1 MGDYV
6 PLRQGNNFTL
16 AEVDETINRVLAELP
31 KRGSP
36 RFPRQDAAYKDFL
49 ADGSN
54 AYGKVISDLLDSRQ
68 VKTRIATDEG
78 LDDLIA
84 QGWTEVHRGAS
95 GPTEIGRSFVARW
108 MDDAEEVW
116 DGWGVYGNGT
126 YAAKDRLIA
135 DAYAMQ
141 TSGPGTTS
149 VRFRMAIDPKARTV
163 TQQEAWDQFQSE
175 YQHLRDMPLFRPDEF
190 DDALEFFKNPKG
202 RDAMGNLKGDM
213 PQATQ
218 DEIVAAAQRRG
229 IVPETTTRM
238 DEFTPDQV
246 RSFND
251 YAVTFNTFSDE
262 GGFNEFGMWAYRN
275 GIDVIHV
282 ENRDFYVILNPSA
295 TATSRNVRIGQDL
308 EKITDVEASPLV
320 DIDDIL

>member
-1 MGDYV
+1 MGEYV

-16 AEVDETINRVLAELP
+16 AEVDETIDRVLAELP
-31 KRGSP
+31 KRGRP
-36 RFPRQDAAYKDFL
+36 GFPRQDAGFKDFL

-95 GPTEIGRSFVARW
+95 GPTEIGRSFVSRW

-126 YAAKDRLIA
+126 YAAKDRMIA

-149 VRFRMAIDPKARTV
+149 VRFRMAIDPKARTI
-163 TQQEAWDQFQSE
+163 TNDEAWEQFQKE
-175 YQHLRDMPLFRPDEF
+175 YRHLNDAPGF
-190 DDALEFFKNPKG
+190 DDIDEAMEFFKNPRG
-202 RDAMGNLKGDM
+202 RDVNNNFRGELSQEK
-213 PQATQ
+213 Q
-218 DEIVAAAQRRG
+218 DGVVAAAQRRG

-238 DEFTPDQV
+238 DQFTPEQV
-246 RSFND
+246 QAWTD
-251 YAVTFNTFSDE
+251 YARTFNTFSDE

-275 GIDVIHV
+275 GIDVIYV
-282 ENRDFYVILNPSA
+282 ENRDFYVVLNPSA
-295 TATSRNVRIGQDL
+295 TATSRNVRIGQNL
-308 EKITDVEASPLV
+308 EKISDVEDSPLV

>member
-1 MGDYV
+1 
-6 PLRQGNNFTL
+6 
-16 AEVDETINRVLAELP
+16 
-31 KRGSP
+31 
-36 RFPRQDAAYKDFL
+36 
-49 ADGSN
+49 
-54 AYGKVISDLLDSRQ
+54 
-68 VKTRIATDEG
+68 
-78 LDDLIA
+78 
-84 QGWTEVHRGAS
+84 
-95 GPTEIGRSFVARW
+95 
-108 MDDAEEVW
+108 
-116 DGWGVYGNGT
+116 
-126 YAAKDRLIA
+126 
-135 DAYAMQ
+135 
-141 TSGPGTTS
+141 
-149 VRFRMAIDPKARTV
+149 
-163 TQQEAWDQFQSE
+163 
-175 YQHLRDMPLFRPDEF
+175 MPLFRPDEF

>member
-1 MGDYV
+1 MGEYV
-6 PLRQGNNFTL
+6 PLRQGNNFTF
-16 AEVDETINRVLAELP
+16 AEVDDAIGRVLAEVP
-31 KRGSP
+31 KTKSYAGRDDE
-36 RFPRQDAAYKDFL
+36 FWRQAAAYKDFS

-54 AYGKVISDLLDSRQ
+54 AYGKVIGELLDTRQ

-95 GPTEIGRSFVARW
+95 GPNEIGRSFVARW
-108 MDDAEEVW
+108 MDDTEEVW

-126 YAAKDRLIA
+126 YAAKDVGIA

-141 TSGPGTTS
+141 KSGPGTTS
-149 VRFRMAIDPKARTV
+149 VRFRMAIDPDARTV
-163 TQQEAWDQFQSE
+163 THREAWDQFEKE
-175 YQHLRDMPLFRPDEF
+175 YKHLDTVPTSLSLDE
-190 DDALEFFKNPKG
+190 AVEFFKDPTKVHL
-202 RDAMGNLKGDM
+202 RRPLA
-213 PQATQ
+213 QESQ
-218 DEIVAAAQRRG
+218 DEIVAVAQRRG

-238 DEFTPDQV
+238 DQFTRQQVSEYLKYRDTFYEFSEQ
-246 RSFND
+246 
-251 YAVTFNTFSDE
+251 
-262 GGFNEFGMWAYRN
+262 GGFNDFGMWAYRN

-282 ENRDFYVILNPSA
+282 EGPDFYVILNPSA

-308 EKITDVEASPLV
+308 KKITDVEASPLV